1 MADTFDDLGG
11 GAVAMATPHNPS
23 RSRFALRSP
32 REALQPVN
40 APAPPP
46 RRKRRSGFL
55 GRVSGILSLLVFLSV
70 VVGGAAIYVST
81 EVNSPG
87 PLTSD
92 KIVLIPKNSSGGEIV
107 EQLVREGVIEHPSLM
122 SAWVLLKQPKLR
134 AGEYIFKKASSIVDV
149 VKTIDSGK
157 TVVYKFTVPEGLTS
171 EQIVDRLT
179 DNDVLSGDIRDIP
192 REGTLLPDTY
202 QFERGY
208 SRDRIVKDMKAAQ
221 EKLVK
226 EIWAR
231 RSPDVPV
238 RTPNELITLASIVE
252 KETGKAEER
261 PRVAAVFINRLNRD
275 MRLQTDPTV
284 IYGIVGGRGSL
295 GRGLTRAELDT
306 PTPYNTYTIKGL
318 PPGPIANPGKA
329 ALEAVASP
337 LKTNE
342 LYFVADGTGGHAF
355 AETRTQHER
364 NVARWRQIENVP
376 KETSAPQPG
385 APPLTAPTGLPPIG
399 LTPPTRGLAPSGTP
413 GIGNPPASLN
423 GTRSSLPLPRAPMFA
438 VNPSFN
444 IPKTNFE
451 LGSLPSVN
459 IPGVVD
465 SAANDG
471 DASGAIASENFVDSD
486 AVGGPVESY
495 PVPAYR
501 RTGNH
506 GLAASPDET
515 RPPAPALAYQPSGSP
530 DAPRSR
536 AFDAVEGTAK
546 DPLRNKTFDLN
557 SPKTVPALR

>member
-1 MADTFDDLGG
+1 MADTFEDLGR
-11 GAVAMATPHNPS
+11 GAVAMATPQTPS

-55 GRVSGILSLLVFLSV
+55 GRISGILSLLVFLSV
-70 VVGGAAIYVST
+70 VVGGAAMYVST

-87 PLTSD
+87 PLTAD
-92 KIVLIPKNSSGGEIV
+92 KIVLIPKNSTGGEIV
-107 EQLVREGVIEHPSLM
+107 EQLAREGVIDHPSLM
-122 SAWVLLKQPKLR
+122 SAWVVLKQPKLR

-171 EQIVDRLT
+171 EQIVDRLN
-179 DNDVLSGDIRDIP
+179 DNDVLSGDIRDVP

-208 SRDRIVKDMKAAQ
+208 PRERILKDMKAAQ
-221 EKLVK
+221 EKMVK
-226 EIWAR
+226 DIWAR
-231 RSPDVPV
+231 RSPDVPI

-329 ALEAVASP
+329 ALEAVANP

-355 AETRTQHER
+355 AETRAQHER

-376 KETSAPQPG
+376 KETSAPQLQPV
-385 APPLTAPTGLPPIG
+385 APPLQAPAGTPPIG
-399 LTPPTRGLAPSGTP
+399 LTPQTRTLTPS
-413 GIGNPPASLN
+413 IGSPPPPSN
-423 GTRSSLPLPRAPMFA
+423 GTRSSLPLPRAPLFA
-438 VNPSFN
+438 ANPSFN
-444 IPKTNFE
+444 LPRTNFD
-451 LGSLPSVN
+451 LAPLPSVN
-459 IPGVVD
+459 IPGVTD
-465 SAANDG
+465 SAASDTE
-471 DASGAIASENFVDSD
+471 ASGLASENFTDRD

-506 GLAASPDET
+506 SVAASQDDA
-515 RPPAPALAYQPSGSP
+515 RSAAPALAYQSP
-530 DAPRSR
+530 AAADGPPRSR
-536 AFDAVEGTAK
+536 AFDAVEGTDK

-557 SPKTVPALR
+557 SPKTVPTLR